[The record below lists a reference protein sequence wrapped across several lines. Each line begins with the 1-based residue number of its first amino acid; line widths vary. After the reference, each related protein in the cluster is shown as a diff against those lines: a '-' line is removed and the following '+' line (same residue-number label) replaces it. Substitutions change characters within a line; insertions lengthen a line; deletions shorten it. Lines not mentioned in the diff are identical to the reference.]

1 MALVDPS
8 KLRLRFNFR
17 RTLQTYSSGMAR
29 QREKVEDE
37 QATLDKMKKE
47 VVGFFTSHVFNPL
60 GIAADAYGIEVGF
73 TRMPVGEYPELKVTI
88 TVNSADDCER
98 VSAKLQE
105 WKLSHSKP
113 RKKDG
118 IYHMRVLF
126 EDYLDHN
133 EAREP
138 KPIR

>member
-8 KLRLRFNFR
+8 KLTLRFNFR
-17 RTLQTYSSGMAR
+17 STLQSYSHGMAR
-29 QREKVEDE
+29 AREKVQDA
-37 QATLDKMKKE
+37 QASLDSMKKE
-47 VVGFFTSHVFNPL
+47 VVGFFNSNVFKPL
-60 GIAADAYGIEVGF
+60 GIAADNYGVEVGF
-73 TRMPVGEYPELKVTI
+73 TRAEVGEYPDLKVML

-126 EDYLDHN
+126 QEYYDHN
-133 EAREP
+133 EARQP
-138 KPIR
+138 RPIR